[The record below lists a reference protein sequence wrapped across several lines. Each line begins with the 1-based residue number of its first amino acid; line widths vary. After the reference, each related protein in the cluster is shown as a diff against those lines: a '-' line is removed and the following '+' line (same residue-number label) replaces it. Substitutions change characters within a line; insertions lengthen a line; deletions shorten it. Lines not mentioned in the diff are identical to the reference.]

1 MKILIVDD
9 NRNIRLMIR
18 ALLSQSNS
26 QLFECEDG
34 ISSLEMCSKH
44 NPDYVLMDFK
54 MKYVDGITATKNIKK
69 KFPQIKI
76 IMVSNYSDHDI
87 EEKAIEA
94 GAEQLV
100 AKENLYLLP
109 KIINENLL
117 NNKLRML

>member
-76 IMVSNYSDHDI
+76 IMVSNYSDQDLSI
-87 EEKAIEA
+87 EALNA
-94 GAEQLV
+94 GAEFLLP
-100 AKENLYLLP
+100 KEDLYLLP
-109 KIINENLL
+109 KIILE
-117 NNKLRML
+117 KMVY